1 MWTGWHK
8 FDEFHLRREDFSDLM
23 RTSASH
29 LKIGF
34 TMGFQMSVMCI
45 GQLSMQSAVNALGSV
60 AVAGYTV
67 ATKVDQVSVLVN
79 NAMISAVSAF
89 VSQNYGA
96 GNRKQ
101 IRQGVRVG
109 LIQTQ
114 ALNVLMGVGILLL
127 REPIVAL
134 FIEHP
139 TKKIIVYSNGYLN
152 WVAPCYLLLGFLAI
166 YRCAVKSMGN
176 TIAPFTACIVELVMR
191 LGSTIGLCAVAGY
204 LGVCLASPLAWL
216 GACSLLVPVYYHM
229 VTIQSHA
236 HVQ

>member
-96 GNRKQ
+96 GNRKR

-139 TKKIIVYSNGYLN
+139 TK
-152 WVAPCYLLLGFLAI
+152 
-166 YRCAVKSMGN
+166 N
-176 TIAPFTACIVELVMR
+176 TIAPFTACIIELVMR

>member
-79 NAMISAVSAF
+79 NAMISA
-89 VSQNYGA
+89 
-96 GNRKQ
+96 
-101 IRQGVRVG
+101 GVWVG

-166 YRCAVKSMGN
+166 YRCAVQSMGN
-176 TIAPFTACIVELVMR
+176 TIAPFMACIVELVMR

-204 LGVCLASPLAWL
+204 LSVYLASPLAWL

-229 VTIQSHA
+229 IRKQE
-236 HVQ
+236 

>member
-96 GNRKQ
+96 GNRKR

-114 ALNVLMGVGILLL
+114 ALNVLMGVEILLL

-152 WVAPCYLLLGFLAI
+152 WVAVWRVHWHGWVRVHC
-166 YRCAVKSMGN
+166 
-176 TIAPFTACIVELVMR
+176 
-191 LGSTIGLCAVAGY
+191 LCRY
-204 LGVCLASPLAWL
+204 
-216 GACSLLVPVYYHM
+216 
-229 VTIQSHA
+229 IIIR
-236 HVQ
+236 

>member
-96 GNRKQ
+96 GNRKR

-109 LIQTQ
+109 LI
-114 ALNVLMGVGILLL
+114 
-127 REPIVAL
+127 
-134 FIEHP
+134 
-139 TKKIIVYSNGYLN
+139 
-152 WVAPCYLLLGFLAI
+152 
-166 YRCAVKSMGN
+166 
-176 TIAPFTACIVELVMR
+176 
-191 LGSTIGLCAVAGY
+191 
-204 LGVCLASPLAWL
+204 
-216 GACSLLVPVYYHM
+216 
-229 VTIQSHA
+229 
-236 HVQ
+236 